1 MVRLPPQGYDGY
13 RGERLRMGDVM
24 LKGRYG
30 VGWMVVGWL
39 IIVMVIAGGIVVVGQ
54 APQWWR

>member
-1 MVRLPPQGYDGY
+1 
-13 RGERLRMGDVM
+13 MGDDM

-39 IIVMVIAGGIVVVGQ
+39 IIVVVIAAGIVVVGQ
-54 APQWWR
+54 LPLWRS